1 MAITDANTNTN
12 QTLPY
17 LPSLRPS
24 LAPAQ
29 PQRASEDLPKPQVQ
43 DTVLGSTTAH
53 KGGYLNGD
61 DVRLLIDARRRGF
74 DWEHDP
80 SVGPYDPEREA
91 TEFVRRLKHANK
103 GTCWRWE
110 GAMKTNGY
118 GCMYFNHKLMAAHR
132 RSYILAK
139 GPIPDGLFV
148 CHQCD
153 NPRCVNPDHLH
164 LGTAADNSREAKER
178 GRLGGIWNPNSK
190 TVKLRMEDVTQIKQ
204 WFKAGTPVRRIA
216 ERFNVSISHVYR
228 IKEGN
233 RRQNW

>member
-1 MAITDANTNTN
+1 MAIPDANTNSN

-17 LPSLRPS
+17 LPSLRPP
-24 LAPAQ
+24 LATAQ
-29 PQRASEDLPKPQVQ
+29 PERASENLPKPQVQ
-43 DTVLGSTTAH
+43 DPVLGSASTH

-74 DWEHDP
+74 EWEHDP

-110 GAMKTNGY
+110 GAMNTNGY
-118 GCMYFNHKLMAAHR
+118 GCMYFNHKLMSAHR

-164 LGTAADNSREAKER
+164 LGTAADNSREAVER
-178 GRLGGIWNPNSK
+178 GRLVGNGNPNSK
-190 TVKLRMEDVTQIKQ
+190 NHKLSTKQVTEIKE
-204 WFKAGTPVRRIA
+204 WFKTTTSVKSIA
-216 ERFNVSISHVYR
+216 EKYGVSESHVYR
-228 IKEGN
+228 IREGN
-233 RRQNW
+233 RRKTL